1 MSAIQLPADLSDR
14 YELLADRLDGFDD
27 ARELVQYVLE
37 STAAEVER
45 GGATGADGVDSP
57 DDADR
62 ADDDVVAD
70 RLEQLGY
77 LEK

>member
-1 MSAIQLPADLSDR
+1 MSTIQLPADLDDR

-27 ARELVQYVLE
+27 AADLAAYVLE
-37 STAAEVER
+37 SAAAEIER
-45 GGATGADGVDSP
+45 GDAADAGARS
-57 DDADR
+57 
-62 ADDDVVAD
+62 ADDDVVED